1 MKKLAMMA
9 AVAVLAASCN
19 MEKAEEATTGEAQEV
34 EAVVEATNV
43 ALDSG
48 SVVAWRG
55 FKSYVASEH
64 VGTIGVQ
71 EGTFAVLEG
80 KVVGGSITIDMNAIV
95 NTDLEDEGKN
105 AYLVGHLKSQDFF
118 FVDSFAT
125 SVFEIVEVKDAAA
138 EGTNSVV
145 VGNLTLRGVTNSI
158 EFPANIAVSEG
169 SVSFAAPTFSIDRT
183 KWGVKFHDSEDATI
197 AESLKEDLIDHSIE
211 LTISVTATQS

>member
-1 MKKLAMMA
+1 MMA
-9 AVAVLAASCN
+9 AVAVLAVSCN

-95 NTDLEDEGKN
+95 NTDIEDEGKN
-105 AYLVGHLKSQDFF
+105 GYLVGHLKSQDFF

-125 SVFEIVEVKDAAA
+125 SVFEIVEVKEAAA

-158 EFPANIAVSEG
+158 EFPANIDVNEG
-169 SVSFAAPTFSIDRT
+169 SVSFDAPTFSIDRT
-183 KWGVKFHDSEDATI
+183 KWGVKFHDSEDASI

>member
-19 MEKAEEATTGEAQEV
+19 MEKAEEATTGDAQEV

-71 EGTFAVLEG
+71 EGTFAVLDG

-95 NTDLEDEGKN
+95 NTDIEDEGKN
-105 AYLVGHLKSQDFF
+105 GYLVGHLKSQDFF

-125 SVFEIVEVKDAAA
+125 GVFEIVEVKEVAA

-158 EFPANIAVSEG
+158 EFPANIAVNEG
-169 SVSFAAPTFSIDRT
+169 SVSFDAPTFSIDRT
-183 KWGVKFHDSEDATI
+183 KWGVKFHDSEDASI
-197 AESLKEDLIDHSIE
+197 AETLKEDLIDHSIE
-211 LTISVTATQS
+211 LTISVTATNS

>member
-169 SVSFAAPTFSIDRT
+169 SVSFDAPTFSIDRT

>member
-9 AVAVLAASCN
+9 AVAVLAVSCN
-19 MEKAEEATTGEAQEV
+19 MEKAEEATTGDAQEV

-71 EGTFAVLEG
+71 EGTFAVLDG

-95 NTDLEDEGKN
+95 NTDIEDEGKN
-105 AYLVGHLKSQDFF
+105 GYLVGHLKSQDFF

-125 SVFEIVEVKDAAA
+125 GVFEIVEVKEVAA

-158 EFPANIAVSEG
+158 EFPANIAVNEG
-169 SVSFAAPTFSIDRT
+169 SVSFDAPTFSIDRT
-183 KWGVKFHDSEDATI
+183 KWGVKFHDSEDASI
-197 AESLKEDLIDHSIE
+197 AETLKEDLIDHSIE
-211 LTISVTATQS
+211 LTISVTATNS